1 MMDWKNTLIFNIYL
15 NTIFPHLYI
24 LNNFILN
31 PKFFYC
37 KLMHYGCKKQYIY
50 TLIHN
55 HPTNPKVIGRIAK
68 AIGCRAVDIIDMEED
83 K

>member
-1 MMDWKNTLIFNIYL
+1 MRL
-15 NTIFPHLYI
+15 NKKKMLVQ
-24 LNNFILN
+24 LAERCMNQVDLA
-31 PKFFYC
+31 KA
-37 KLMHYGCKKQYIY
+37 YGCKKQYIY